1 MRILFLCLALLTG
14 PLSIA
19 SDLNNYLLPA
29 PKTIQTQEGKL
40 QASKLTIHLPGT
52 AIQWGKPLLKL
63 LSAFEQTGLQ
73 TKLIPTPAIYGQSSL
88 SIVIDGQLK
97 PQAYT
102 LTISEFNIQLTGG
115 SKIGVYYGLITLQQ
129 IGGYA
134 VDHGYW
140 PLVSIVDEPDFERR
154 GVMLDISR
162 DKVPTMQTLY
172 GIVDKLAAW
181 KINELQ
187 LYTEHTFAYQNH
199 QTVWQ
204 DASPMTAKQIQALD
218 AYCRRQYIDLVPNQN
233 SFGHMKRWLIHEEYE
248 HLAELPQPGKTIWG
262 MMSRTSLSPVEPGS
276 LELMKELYTELLPNF
291 TSQYFNIGC
300 DETVELGVGKSKALC
315 RQKGNGRVYLDFVLD
330 LKKEVDKYGLT
341 TQFWG
346 DIILHHPELIPELP
360 KDMVALIWGY
370 EGDYPFNKN
379 CPKFQKAGLPYYVCP
394 GTSTWNSIIGRN
406 QNAFA
411 NLKNAAI
418 NGKQYGAKGY
428 LNTNW
433 GDQGHWQPLSV
444 CYPAL
449 LYGAALSWNVENN
462 TNIDIAQHVSLQ
474 VLNDTSGQS
483 GVALVNL
490 GDAYLKMKAPTSNS
504 SIFHQLL
511 KRNSRTIKTDRW
523 LKRVNKTNT
532 KATIAFIE
540 QQLAAFQATPIQCY
554 DADIVQQEVTQ
565 ACALALHACHLAL
578 AKLSTT
584 DGYFSSLD
592 ASSKAELKQ
601 ELEALI
607 AQHQT
612 IWRMRNREGG
622 LADSSNKMKAVLKTY
637 R

>member
-1 MRILFLCLALLTG
+1 MRILFLCIALLTG
-14 PLSIA
+14 QLTIA
-19 SDLNNYLLPA
+19 SDLSNYLLPA
-29 PKTIQTQEGKL
+29 PKALQIPEGQL
-40 QASKLTIHLPGT
+40 QATKLTIHLPGT
-52 AIQWGKPLLKL
+52 AIQWSKPLLHL
-63 LSAFEQTGLQ
+63 LSNFEQTGIQ
-73 TKLIPTPAIYGQSSL
+73 SKLLLTPTLIGQSAL
-88 SIVIDGQLK
+88 SIKIDQQLK

-102 LTISEFNIQLTGG
+102 LTIGEYDIQLTGG
-115 SKIGVYYGLITLQQ
+115 SETGVYYGLLTLQQ
-129 IGGYA
+129 VGRYA

-140 PLVSIVDEPDFERR
+140 PMVSIVDEPDFERR

-162 DKVPTMQTLY
+162 DKVPTMKTLY
-172 GIVDKLAAW
+172 GIVDKLASW

-187 LYTEHTFAYQNH
+187 LYTEHTFAYKNH

-204 DASPMTAKQIQALD
+204 DASPMTAEQIQVLD
-218 AYCRRQYIDLVPNQN
+218 AYCRRHYIDLVPNQN

-276 LELMKELYTELLPNF
+276 LELMQELYAELLPNF

-315 RQKGNGRVYLDFVLD
+315 QQKGKGRVYLDFVLE
-330 LKKEVDKYGLT
+330 LKKEVDKYNRT

-370 EGDYPFNKN
+370 EADYPFDKN
-379 CPKFQKAGLPYYVCP
+379 CPKFQQAGLPYYVCP

-411 NLKNAAI
+411 NLKNAAV
-418 NGKQYGAKGY
+418 NGKQYGAKGF

-433 GDQGHWQPLSV
+433 GDQGHWQPLSI

-449 LYGAALSWNVENN
+449 LYGAALSWSVESN
-462 TNIDIAQHVSLQ
+462 TEIDIAQHVSLQ
-474 VLNDTSGQS
+474 ILNDTSGQS
-483 GVALVNL
+483 GTALVNL
-490 GDAYLKMKAPTSNS
+490 GDAYLKMHAPTDNSN
-504 SIFHQLL
+504 IFHQLL
-511 KRNSRTIKTDRW
+511 KRNSKSIKTDRW
-523 LKRVNKTNT
+523 LKRINKTNT
-532 KATIAFIE
+532 EATIAFIE
-540 QQLAAFQATPIQCY
+540 QQLAAFQAAPIQCA
-554 DADIVQQEVTQ
+554 DADIVRQEVTQ

-578 AKLSTT
+578 AKLTTT
-584 DGYFSSLD
+584 DGHFSSLD
-592 ASSKAELKQ
+592 AARKAELKQ

-622 LADSSNKMKAVLKTY
+622 LTDSANKMKAVLKTY